1 MSNPGSDETEQLP
14 EEEKQ
19 ESLFD
24 DHQEEM
30 EVNDDLLFY
39 RQPKMKIHSRHT
51 DTNPVSKPNPA
62 SQVDR
67 EINMEQTL
75 MI

>member
-1 MSNPGSDETEQLP
+1 MSNPGSEATEQLP
-14 EEEKQ
+14 EEERQ

-30 EVNDDLLFY
+30 EVSDDLSFY
-39 RQPKMKIHSRHT
+39 RQPKTKIHFRHT
-51 DTNPVSKPNPA
+51 DTNLVSKPNPA

-75 MI
+75 MT